1 MNQNIRFSRNEEEVS
16 ILKLDAHTKQ
26 PFKVEHVSTI
36 NTVDQLGKPITREV
50 YECTFD
56 LYSVDVCDGD
66 FIVIGSRPVYHNGKM
81 VMAQYVEAHTLDSI
95 KKNFSA
101 YDEYEQNYLDNI
113 ADAFVDIDIEP
124 SDDEILEVDQELE
137 KIIYQATHLTIDD
150 LYDDEEI

>member
-1 MNQNIRFSRNEEEVS
+1 MNQNIRFSRNQEEVS
-16 ILKLDAHTKQ
+16 IFQLDVHVNQ

-36 NTVDQLGKPITREV
+36 NSVDNLGKPVVREV

-56 LYSVDVCDGD
+56 LYSLDVCDGD
-66 FIVIGSRPVYHNGKM
+66 FIVIGSRPAYHNGKM

-101 YDEYEQNYLDNI
+101 YDEYGQNYLDDI
-113 ADAFVDIDIEP
+113 TDAFVDIDREP

-137 KIIYQATHLTIDD
+137 KIIYQATNLTIDD
-150 LYDDEEI
+150 LYDEEI